1 MTPNEIAEQ
10 IWSEDWNWLRK
21 SIWEQTHN
29 QVEIRPWFE
38 VWGRFMSDPSL
49 VGSQVDVQ
57 AEEDYDGVG

>member
-21 SIWEQTHN
+21 SIWEQALN

-38 VWGRFMSDPSL
+38 VWGRFFPASIP
-49 VGSQVDVQ
+49 VGDQVDVQ
-57 AEEDYDGVG
+57 AEEDYDGIG